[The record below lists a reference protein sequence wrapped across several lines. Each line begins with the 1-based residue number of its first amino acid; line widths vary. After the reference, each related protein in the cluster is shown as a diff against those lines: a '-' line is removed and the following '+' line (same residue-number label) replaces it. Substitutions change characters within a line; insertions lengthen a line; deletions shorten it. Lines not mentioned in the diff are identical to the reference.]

1 MYYVFFDLFKIDLHH
16 LPLGCGYF
24 CSINR
29 HSSGALQLALQ
40 PLIFQ
45 FFTIPMD
52 FILLHWVSIV
62 VHWGT
67 LFLGSVGILMN
78 FFRRQH
84 TYAKF
89 SVLIYSSAVI
99 WYVAMPSYLEIIL
112 YLVPQCL
119 ALILLRLSLCG
130 SCIGITKC

>member
-1 MYYVFFDLFKIDLHH
+1 
-16 LPLGCGYF
+16 
-24 CSINR
+24 
-29 HSSGALQLALQ
+29 
-40 PLIFQ
+40 
-45 FFTIPMD
+45 MD
-52 FILLHWVSIV
+52 FILLHWVSIL

-119 ALILLRLSLCG
+119 ALILLRLSLWW
-130 SCIGITKC
+130 ILYRDHKMLIYPRP